1 MATMIKAEHL
11 TFCYPDEPADHPP
24 VLDDVNLEIE
34 AGSFVAILGHNGSG
48 KSTLLH
54 MLGGLDTPPSGTVR
68 YQELCLT
75 DMPEKKLSQFRREH
89 IGFVFQE
96 YNLIPELSVQENILF
111 PAMLLKKQVPKAY
124 WEQLVEALAL
134 GDRLSHLPSQLS
146 GGQQQRTAIARALIN
161 QPEVIL
167 CDEPTGNLD
176 SESGEAVKNI
186 LFQLHQELQQTMV
199 IVTHDPEFAK
209 SAGRTLHIKDGKI
222 G

>member
-1 MATMIKAEHL
+1 MIATHEL
-11 TFCYPDEPADHPP
+11 TKIYGREDSAK
-24 VLDDVNLEIE
+24 VYALNGVSIQIE
-34 AGSFVAILGHNGSG
+34 EGEAVCIMGKSGSG

-54 MLGGLDTPPSGTVR
+54 MLGGLDTPTSGTVR

-124 WEQLVEALAL
+124 WEQLVETLAL

>member
-1 MATMIKAEHL
+1 MIATHEL
-11 TFCYPDEPADHPP
+11 TKIYGREDSAK
-24 VLDDVNLEIE
+24 VYALNGVSIQIE
-34 AGSFVAILGHNGSG
+34 EGEAVCIMGKSGSG

-54 MLGGLDTPPSGTVR
+54 MLGGLDTPTSGTVR

-124 WEQLVEALAL
+124 WEELVEALAL

-186 LFQLHQELQQTMV
+186 LFQLQQELQQTMV

>member
-1 MATMIKAEHL
+1 MGK
-11 TFCYPDEPADHPP
+11 
-24 VLDDVNLEIE
+24 
-34 AGSFVAILGHNGSG
+34 SGSG

-54 MLGGLDTPPSGTVR
+54 MLGGLDTPTSGTVR

-89 IGFVFQE
+89 IGFAFQE

>member
-1 MATMIKAEHL
+1 MIATHDL
-11 TFCYPDEPADHPP
+11 TKIYGREDSAK
-24 VLDDVNLEIE
+24 VYALNGVSIQIE
-34 AGSFVAILGHNGSG
+34 EGEAVCIMGKSGSG

-54 MLGGLDTPPSGTVR
+54 MLGGLDTPTSGTVR

>member
-1 MATMIKAEHL
+1 MIATHEL
-11 TFCYPDEPADHPP
+11 TKIYGREDSAK
-24 VLDDVNLEIE
+24 VYALNGVSIQIE
-34 AGSFVAILGHNGSG
+34 EGEAVCIMGKSGSG

-54 MLGGLDTPPSGTVR
+54 MLGGLDTPTSGTVR

-134 GDRLSHLPSQLS
+134 GARLSPLPSQLS
-146 GGQQQRTAIARALIN
+146 GGPQQRTAIARALIN

>member
-1 MATMIKAEHL
+1 MIATHEL
-11 TFCYPDEPADHPP
+11 TKIYGREDSAK
-24 VLDDVNLEIE
+24 VYALNGVSIQIE
-34 AGSFVAILGHNGSG
+34 EGEAVCIMGKSGSG

-54 MLGGLDTPPSGTVR
+54 MLGGLDTPTSGTVR

-186 LFQLHQELQQTMV
+186 LYQLHQELQQTMV

>member
-1 MATMIKAEHL
+1 MIATHEL
-11 TFCYPDEPADHPP
+11 TKIYGREDSAK
-24 VLDDVNLEIE
+24 VYALNGVSIQIE
-34 AGSFVAILGHNGSG
+34 EGEAVCIMGKSGSG

-54 MLGGLDTPPSGTVR
+54 MLGGLDTPTSGTVR

-161 QPEVIL
+161 QTEVIL

>member
-1 MATMIKAEHL
+1 MIATHEL
-11 TFCYPDEPADHPP
+11 TKIYGREDSAK
-24 VLDDVNLEIE
+24 VYALNGVSIQIE
-34 AGSFVAILGHNGSG
+34 EGEAVCIMGKSGSG

-54 MLGGLDTPPSGTVR
+54 MLGGLDTPTSGTVR

-146 GGQQQRTAIARALIN
+146 GGQQRTAIARALIN

>member
-1 MATMIKAEHL
+1 MIATHEL
-11 TFCYPDEPADHPP
+11 TKIYGREDSAK
-24 VLDDVNLEIE
+24 VYALNGVSIQIE
-34 AGSFVAILGHNGSG
+34 EGEAVCIIGKSGSG

-54 MLGGLDTPPSGTVR
+54 MLGGLDTPTSGTVR

>member
-1 MATMIKAEHL
+1 MIATHELPKIYGREDSAKVYAL
-11 TFCYPDEPADHPP
+11 NG
-24 VLDDVNLEIE
+24 VSIQIE
-34 AGSFVAILGHNGSG
+34 EGEAVCIMGKSGSG

-54 MLGGLDTPPSGTVR
+54 MLGGLDTPTSGTVR

>member
-1 MATMIKAEHL
+1 MIATHEL
-11 TFCYPDEPADHPP
+11 TKIYGREDSAK
-24 VLDDVNLEIE
+24 VYALNGVSIQIE
-34 AGSFVAILGHNGSG
+34 EGEAVCIMGKSGSG

-54 MLGGLDTPPSGTVR
+54 MLGGLDTPTSGTVR

-111 PAMLLKKQVPKAY
+111 PAMLLKKQVPRAY

>member
-1 MATMIKAEHL
+1 MGK
-11 TFCYPDEPADHPP
+11 
-24 VLDDVNLEIE
+24 
-34 AGSFVAILGHNGSG
+34 SGSG

-54 MLGGLDTPPSGTVR
+54 MLGGLDTPTSGTVR

-134 GDRLSHLPSQLS
+134 GDRLSIFPRSSPAASSSAQPRSCAHQS
-146 GGQQQRTAIARALIN
+146 ARGDPLRRAHR
-161 QPEVIL
+161 
-167 CDEPTGNLD
+167 EPG
-176 SESGEAVKNI
+176 
-186 LFQLHQELQQTMV
+186 F
-199 IVTHDPEFAK
+199 
-209 SAGRTLHIKDGKI
+209 
-222 G
+222 